1 MNKYK
6 LSIIVPTYN
15 REDILCDTLDSILE
29 NIENSCVANNSE
41 VIVVDQTKK
50 HTKAV
55 TSYLKKILDNPKVK
69 YVYEEIANLPNA
81 RNVGLHIASGDIIC
95 FLDDDIKLHPGFFN
109 QLMMRYD
116 DERNMAVV
124 GLPILKNQDGDNI
137 LLDSQGGLK
146 KTIRSLITKVICI
159 SKASVITPFG
169 IQLSNRENSKAM
181 RADAGRGCCMS
192 FRKSVFDKIGY
203 FDSNYIGNALREET
217 DFFYRMKLHN
227 FRVFFDPKIVLDH
240 IMANVGGCRNQK
252 KESYWQT
259 FFDNQFYFYK
269 KNYGFPKW
277 YIKLLLIFDIL
288 SLRKGGYNVDK
299 IIKNSCIRAK
309 LLLKDNRQ

>member
-146 KTIRSLITKVICI
+146 KTIRSLITKAICI

-309 LLLKDNRQ
+309 SLLKDNRQ